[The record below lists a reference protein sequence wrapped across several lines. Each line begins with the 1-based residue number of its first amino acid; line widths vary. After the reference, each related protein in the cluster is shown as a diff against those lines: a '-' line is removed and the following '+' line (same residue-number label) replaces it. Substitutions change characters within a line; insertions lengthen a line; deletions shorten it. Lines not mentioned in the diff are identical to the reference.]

1 MKLLRKVLILTHRYL
16 GIVFSALI
24 VMWFATGITMMYVG
38 GMPRLTP
45 ELRLERM
52 APVDVGQVKLTPAQ
66 AVERG
71 ELGEPPARAT
81 LLSVAGRP
89 AYRFGVGRDTT
100 VVFADTGE
108 VAYEFSVAQTRDIA
122 ARFMRVSTD
131 KVQYV
136 ATLDQTDQWTL
147 GLGRVVPLHKFAI
160 DDGQGSELYISPVTG
175 DAVMLTTARTR
186 AYAWISTIHHWLY
199 FEALRENQPLW
210 YRIVVWTSGI
220 ATAIGVLGL
229 ILGITQYRRGRS
241 TWSGAIPYGG
251 WLRWHYVTG
260 VIFGVFTVTW
270 AFSGLLS
277 MEPFEWTNAEG
288 VAVPRQA
295 LSGGRLELAAYPAM
309 DASAWNRLLDGAAL
323 KEVEFVRMQDE
334 HYYVVRRAIDEG
346 RDLGKRERLHQPYPV
361 NGRVDPERLIVA
373 ASTLQPRTAPFALES
388 IVSRVRAA
396 VPDAPIADAQ
406 LLTEYDS
413 YYYSR
418 NGQTPLPVVRIRF
431 ADPTQTWLYI
441 DPEMNQM
448 LASIPRLARVE
459 RWLYNGL
466 HSLDVGYLYTRPL
479 WDIVMLVL
487 LIGGLASSSIGL
499 YLGMRRVLRALIGRI
514 PAPATGPAGDIRVS
528 AR

>member
-1 MKLLRKVLILTHRYL
+1 MKLVRRFLILTHRYL

-45 ELRLERM
+45 ELRLERI
-52 APVDVGQVKLTPAQ
+52 APVDVAKVRLTPAE
-66 AVERG
+66 AVDRA
-71 ELGEPPARAT
+71 ELSDPPTRAT
-81 LLSVAGRP
+81 LLAVLGRP
-89 AYRFGVGRDTT
+89 AYRFSVGRDSTT
-100 VVFADTGE
+100 VFADTGE
-108 VAYEFSVAQTRDIA
+108 VADEFTVAQTRDVA
-122 ARFMRVSTD
+122 ARFMRVPLD
-131 KVQYV
+131 KVRYV
-136 ATLDQTDQWTL
+136 ATLDDTDQWTL
-147 GLGRVVPLHKFAI
+147 GMGRIFPLHKFAV
-160 DDGQGSELYISPVTG
+160 DDGEGSELYVSPTTG
-175 DAVMLTTARTR
+175 DAVMLTTAKTR
-186 AYAWISTIHHWLY
+186 AFAWISTIPHWLY
-199 FEALRENQPLW
+199 FEALREKQLVW
-210 YRIVVWTSGI
+210 YRIVVWTSAI

-229 ILGITQYRRGRS
+229 ILGITQYRRRRS
-241 TWSGAIPYGG
+241 TWAAAIPYGG
-251 WLRWHYVTG
+251 WLRWHYISG
-260 VIFGVFTVTW
+260 VVFGVFTVTW

-288 VAVPRQA
+288 VEVPRQA

-309 DASAWNRLLDGAAL
+309 DASEWDQLIDGAAL
-323 KEVEFVRMQDE
+323 KEVDFVRMQGD
-334 HYYVVRRAIDEG
+334 HYYVLRRTMDDG

-361 NGRVDPERLIVA
+361 NGRVDPDRLIVA
-373 ASTLQPRTAPFALES
+373 ASTLQPRTQPFAAES

-396 VPDAPIADAQ
+396 VPAAPIADYQ

-431 ADPTQTWLYI
+431 ADPTRTWLYI
-441 DPEMNQM
+441 DPEMNQV

-466 HSLDVGYLYTRPL
+466 HSLDIGYLYSRPL

-487 LIGGLASSSIGL
+487 LVGGLASSGIGL
-499 YLGMRRVLRALIGRI
+499 YLGVKRVVRALIRKI
-514 PAPATGPAGDIRVS
+514 PDPATVSTGDMHAS